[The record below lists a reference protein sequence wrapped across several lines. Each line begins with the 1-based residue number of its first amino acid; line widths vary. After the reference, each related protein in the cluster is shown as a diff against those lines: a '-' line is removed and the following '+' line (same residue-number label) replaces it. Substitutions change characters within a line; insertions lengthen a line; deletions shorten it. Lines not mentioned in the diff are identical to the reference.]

1 MNERIKIIV
10 EDCGFYVDY
19 DNRAVTNKEIEFLAQ
34 QIAKDCYNS
43 CMELAEARFCY
54 REHGVLS
61 SGAIALAELANLI
74 KEDYDL

>member
-1 MNERIKIIV
+1 MNERIKTIV

-43 CMELAEARFCY
+43 CMKLAETRFCY
-54 REHGVLS
+54 REYGVLNR
-61 SGAIALAELANLI
+61 GGTALAELAGLI
-74 KEDYDL
+74 REDYDL